1 MFDRDGSG
9 YLDENEVPGLISET
23 YRTMGMNNY
32 APSRE
37 DVRSWMAM
45 SDSNKD
51 GRVSLSEYEDLIIR
65 SLKNAGVKLD

>member
-9 YLDENEVPGLISET
+9 FLDEAEVPNLMVET
-23 YRTMGMNNY
+23 YKTMGMNNY

-45 SDSNKD
+45 SDSNRD
-51 GRVSLSEYEDLIIR
+51 GRVSLQEYEELIIR
-65 SLKNAGVKLD
+65 SLKNAGIKLD